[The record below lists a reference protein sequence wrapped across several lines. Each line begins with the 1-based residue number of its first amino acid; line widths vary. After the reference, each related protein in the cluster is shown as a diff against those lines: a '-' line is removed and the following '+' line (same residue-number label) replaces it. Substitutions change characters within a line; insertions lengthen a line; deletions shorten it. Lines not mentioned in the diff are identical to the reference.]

1 MKAVLLNNGVKKPL
15 QDLSFAQTKQ
25 AAAIMDCIGRLI
37 PHEGVDYEVEIVFKS
52 AYDPS
57 VSLNITALT
66 DKGTLWKEYLT
77 KMIAKYPPVVDY
89 HGDVLPDVP
98 DVIEVPDKSQE
109 QQEPKGDLLPDGQ
122 EAKQEEENEH
132 KEAEG

>member
-1 MKAVLLNNGVKKPL
+1 MKAVLLNNGAKVPL
-15 QDLSFAQTKQ
+15 QDLSFAQVKQ
-25 AAAIMDCIGRLI
+25 AAAVMDCIGRLI

-89 HGDVLPDVP
+89 RGDVLPDVP
-98 DVIEVPDKSQE
+98 EVPDESQE
-109 QQEPKGDLLPDGQ
+109 RQERQEPKEEAGD
-122 EAKQEEENEH
+122 AKVVS
-132 KEAEG
+132 